1 MRTKVT
7 VVGAGNVGATL
18 AQYLV
23 GKNFCD
29 VVLVDILEGI
39 PQGKALDINHSSH
52 ICDMEPKITGTNDSS
67 EMKNSDIV
75 VVTAGLPR
83 KPGMTREDLILK
95 NAQIVRD
102 VTDKIKAYAPNS
114 IIIMVT
120 NPLDIMTYLAY
131 KVSGFTKNR
140 VVGMSGMLD
149 STRFSYYI
157 STKLGVSPSNISCLV
172 LGTHGDTMLPMER
185 YVSVGG
191 IPLTELLPQEEIDK
205 LKKQTIEAGTVV
217 VNFLKTGS
225 AYYAP
230 GAAICDM
237 VETIVHDRKKVLP
250 CSAILEGEY
259 SLNNLSMGVPVILG
273 ENGVEKIIQLK
284 LNHNEQEQ
292 LNKAAQTISSGIKL
306 LNL

>member
-1 MRTKVT
+1 MRIKLTI
-7 VVGAGNVGATL
+7 VGAGNVGATL
-18 AQYLV
+18 AQYLAEED
-23 GKNFCD
+23 FCD
-29 VVLVDILEGI
+29 IVLLDVIEGL
-39 PQGKALDINHSSH
+39 PQGKALDINHSSYLFN
-52 ICDMEPKITGTNDSS
+52 MEPKIIGTNDFS

-95 NAQIVRD
+95 NAQIVKD
-102 VTDKIKAYAPNS
+102 VTEKIKTLAPNS
-114 IIIMVT
+114 IIVMVT

-131 KVSGFTKNR
+131 KVSGFPKNR

-149 STRFSYYI
+149 STRFSYYVA
-157 STKLGVSPSNISCLV
+157 SKLGVSPSNITCLV

-217 VNFLKTGS
+217 VNYLKAGS

-237 VETIVHDRKKVLP
+237 IKTIVHDRKKVLP
-250 CSAILEGEY
+250 CSVILEGEY
-259 SLNNLSMGVPVILG
+259 GLKNLSIGVPIILG
-273 ENGVEKIIQLK
+273 KSGIEKIIQLK
-284 LNHNEQEQ
+284 LNPKEQEQ
-292 LNKAAQTISSGIKL
+292 LNKAAETISAGIKL

>member
-1 MRTKVT
+1 MRTKVA
-7 VVGAGNVGATL
+7 VIGAGNVGATL
-18 AQYLV
+18 GQYLAEE
-23 GKNFCD
+23 NFCD
-29 VVLVDILEGI
+29 IVLVDILEGI
-39 PQGKALDINHSSH
+39 PQGKALDINHSSY
-52 ICDMEPKITGTNDSS
+52 IFDMEPKIAGTNDFS
-67 EMKNSDIV
+67 EIRNAEIV

-102 VTDKIKAYAPNS
+102 VIEKVKSYAPES

-131 KVSGFTKNR
+131 KVSGFARNR

-149 STRFSYYI
+149 STRFSYYVA
-157 STKLGVSPSNISCLV
+157 TKLGVSPSNISCLV
-172 LGTHGDTMLPMER
+172 LGTHGDTMLPLER

-191 IPLTELLPQEEIDK
+191 IPLTELLPQEEIDR

-217 VNFLKTGS
+217 VNFLKAGS

-230 GAAICDM
+230 AAAICDM
-237 VETIVHDRKKVLP
+237 VKTIIHDRKKVLP

-259 SLNNLSMGVPVILG
+259 NLNNLSIGVPIILG
-273 ENGVEKIIQLK
+273 KNGVEKIIQLK
-284 LNHNEQEQ
+284 LNQKEQEQ
-292 LNKAAQTISSGIKL
+292 LNKAAQTISYGIKL

>member
-1 MRTKVT
+1 MRIKLTI
-7 VVGAGNVGATL
+7 VGAGNVGATL
-18 AQYLV
+18 AQYLAEED
-23 GKNFCD
+23 FCD
-29 VVLVDILEGI
+29 IVLLDVIEGL
-39 PQGKALDINHSSH
+39 PQGKALDINHSSYLFN
-52 ICDMEPKITGTNDSS
+52 MEPKIIGTNDFS

-95 NAQIVRD
+95 NAQIVKD
-102 VTDKIKAYAPNS
+102 VTEKIKTLAPNS
-114 IIIMVT
+114 IIVMVT

-131 KVSGFTKNR
+131 KVSGFPKNR

-149 STRFSYYI
+149 STRFSYYVA
-157 STKLGVSPSNISCLV
+157 SKLGVSPSNITCLV

-217 VNFLKTGS
+217 VNYLKAGS

-237 VETIVHDRKKVLP
+237 IKTIVHDRKKVLP

-259 SLNNLSMGVPVILG
+259 GLKNLSIGVPIILG
-273 ENGVEKIIQLK
+273 KSGIEKIIQLK
-284 LNHNEQEQ
+284 LNPKEQEQ
-292 LNKAAQTISSGIKL
+292 LNKAAETISAGIKL